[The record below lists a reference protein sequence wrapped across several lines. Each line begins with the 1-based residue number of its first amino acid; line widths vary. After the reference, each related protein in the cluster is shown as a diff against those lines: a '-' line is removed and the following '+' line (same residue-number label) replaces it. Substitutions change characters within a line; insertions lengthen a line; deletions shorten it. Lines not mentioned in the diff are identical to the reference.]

1 VKIPRI
7 KINPNFDW
15 SLIIIPVI
23 LGICSL
29 ATLYSISSVSGNLSL
44 VTSQAVFFAIGIVV
58 YIIFAM
64 FDYRETKNY
73 VWYLYAIGLLMLII
87 VDFVGIRIF
96 GSSRWIDLGFFQI
109 QPSEL
114 MKIFLLIFAAS
125 YFSNKENLKP
135 LRILFFAVVS
145 IVPVYLV
152 LREPDLGTALTTTVM
167 LITVLLVV
175 GIPRKYLFIGAAAII
190 LASPLIWISL
200 KPYQKERVVSFA
212 NPSLDPLGSGYNV
225 SQSKIAVG
233 SGGLMGKGFGNATQS
248 QLRFLPIA
256 QIDFIFSGWAEAT
269 GFVGSIVLVLAFG
282 ILIARIF
289 IVSSL
294 SRDKFGMI
302 FASGVGAVILFQA
315 FVNIGMNIGIMPVT
329 GIPLPFVSAGGTS
342 FITNAVLLGMT
353 QSIYL
358 RRRGL
363 KFE

>member
-7 KINPNFDW
+7 KINQNFDW

-23 LGICSL
+23 LSVCSL

-44 VTSQAVFFAIGIVV
+44 VTSQAIFFVIGIIV
-58 YIIFAM
+58 YIVFAM

-87 VDFVGIRIF
+87 VDFFGIRVF

-125 YFSNKENLKP
+125 YFSAKDNLKP

-145 IVPVYLV
+145 IVPIYLV
-152 LREPDLGTALTTTVM
+152 LREPDLGTALTITVM
-167 LITVLLVV
+167 LVTVLLVV
-175 GIPRKYLFIGAAAII
+175 GIPKKYLIIGAAAII
-190 LASPLIWISL
+190 LASPLVWTSL

-282 ILIARIF
+282 ILITRIF

-302 FASGVGAVILFQA
+302 FAAGVGAIILFQV